1 MHLLPLPLGGS
12 GGIWVF
18 KQRRSGSACHWAL
31 PLFLVDSRHNPM
43 NFPVGVFKPGFAAH
57 IESKERLI
65 MPLPQF
71 LLMLVAVVLAAM
83 VTLWATVSAGVPMFA
98 VLLVTLGAAAL
109 LHYTQRDHHDHD
121 G

>member
-1 MHLLPLPLGGS
+1 M
-12 GGIWVF
+12 
-18 KQRRSGSACHWAL
+18 
-31 PLFLVDSRHNPM
+31 DSRHNPL
-43 NFPVGVFKPGFAAH
+43 NFPDGVFKLGFAAH
-57 IESKERLI
+57 IEGKERLI

-83 VTLWATVSAGVPMFA
+83 ATLWVTVSAGVPMFA
-98 VLLVTLGAAAL
+98 VLLVALSAAAL